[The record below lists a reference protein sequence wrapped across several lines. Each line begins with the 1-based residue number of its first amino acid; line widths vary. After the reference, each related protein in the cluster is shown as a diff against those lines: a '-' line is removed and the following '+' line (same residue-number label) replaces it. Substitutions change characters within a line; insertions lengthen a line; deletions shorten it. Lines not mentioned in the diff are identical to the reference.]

1 MINQLDQ
8 VMLYVYDQEAAKNF
22 WIEKLDFVEVS
33 DISNQAIRT
42 IVLKPT
48 KASQTEIVLHDKAK
62 VEAMSLGISTDTP
75 SLMFGTDDI
84 DKLYADFQSKGIF
97 IGELV
102 ESPQGRVFNFA
113 DSEDNYF
120 AVKENK

>member
-84 DKLYADFQSKGIF
+84 DKLYEDFQSKGIF
-97 IGELV
+97 VGELV